1 MARQGKG
8 NITKFRQDKRLAVV
22 GALRSLA
29 LIGLLATVVFCIYQ
43 YREDINIKNLSRIAA
58 YLGSAGRSGEFSSY
72 PFEAGLDSVYAPF
85 EAGLAVLGGNTY
97 RYVTAL
103 PEGDFTAQV
112 KAARPAV
119 SVGRKHVLL
128 YDRGGKS
135 FTVANGYT
143 VLHEETLES
152 PILSAEMNQNGDFC
166 IVTDE
171 NGYRAAVAMYDSR
184 QNQLYKWFTSDY
196 FVMLASPAPD
206 GKHFAALCVCEQDG
220 TAAFT
225 VRGYAVTQEEPV
237 FTITLSSQAVY
248 SIKHNA
254 RGDLVLICDDGV
266 YTYDDKGQ
274 PLEQNTFARG
284 SLQLFSH
291 HQGEMPALALQ
302 SDGAGEQVTLRIL
315 DDAGG
320 IAFERSYSGS
330 LRALDGHGGNYAL
343 LFQSRLVTLDLTG
356 AEPVEHI
363 TEVSGARDVVTRANG
378 RHILIYS
385 DRAELVVPE
394 EETQS

>member
-1 MARQGKG
+1 MARQGKS

-22 GALRSLA
+22 GGLRSLA
-29 LIGLLATVVFCIYQ
+29 LLGLLATVVFCIYQ

-72 PFEAGLDSVYAPF
+72 QFEAGLDSVYAPF

-103 PEGDFTAQV
+103 ADGDFTAQI

-119 SVGRKHVLL
+119 SAGRRHVLL
-128 YDRGGKS
+128 YDRGGKN
-135 FTVANGYT
+135 FAVANGYA

-152 PILSAEMNQNGDFC
+152 PILSAEMGQSGAFC

-171 NGYRAAVAMYDSR
+171 NGYRAAVTMYDSR
-184 QNQLYKWFTSDY
+184 QNQLYKWFTSEY

-206 GKHFAALCVCEQDG
+206 GKHFAALCVREQDG
-220 TAAFT
+220 AAAFT
-225 VRGYAVTQEEPV
+225 VRGYSVTQEEPV
-237 FTITLSSQAVY
+237 YTIPLTAQAVY
-248 SIKHNA
+248 SLKHNA

-266 YTYDDKGQ
+266 YTYDDKGE
-274 PLEQNTFARG
+274 LLAQNAFARG

-291 HQGEMPALALQ
+291 HQGQMPALALQ

-315 DDAGG
+315 DDSGETG
-320 IAFERSYSGS
+320 FEKSYAGS
-330 LRALDGHGGNYAL
+330 LRALDGHDGSYAL

-356 AEPVEHI
+356 AEPAEQV
-363 TEVSGARDVVTRANG
+363 TEVSGARDVVTRADG

-385 DRAELVVPE
+385 DRAELVGAE
-394 EETQS
+394 EEA